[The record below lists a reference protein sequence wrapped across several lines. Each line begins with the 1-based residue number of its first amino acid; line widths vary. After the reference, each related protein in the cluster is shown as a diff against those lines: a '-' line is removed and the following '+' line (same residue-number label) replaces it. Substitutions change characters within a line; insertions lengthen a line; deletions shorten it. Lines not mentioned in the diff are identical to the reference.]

1 MLPLALHWIGELL
14 FLNAF
19 KEDEVVDQN
28 NFNKDNVS
36 GNKRQSG
43 STNDFNK
50 PSTGSNSSNLGS
62 NVGSNLGA
70 NQNAQGGSSINA
82 SNIDDVIRESLT
94 NVMNRVVS
102 NLEPQLNDMA
112 TKIANQAVDKGRD
125 FASTAYRRVQTQ
137 PWYLVGFAAV
147 LLVGAAIVI
156 GFSAESSD
164 TSSATPDLH

>member
-1 MLPLALHWIGELL
+1 M
-14 FLNAF
+14 
-19 KEDEVVDQN
+19 VDQN
-28 NFNKDNVS
+28 NFNSDNIS
-36 GNKRQSG
+36 GNKRQSSS
-43 STNDFNK
+43 STNTTNK
-50 PSTGSNSSNLGS
+50 PSTGSNLSSSGQNTQGAS
-62 NVGSNLGA
+62 N
-70 NQNAQGGSSINA
+70 INA

-156 GFSAESSD
+156 GFSADSSD
-164 TSSATPDLH
+164 ASTGAPELH